1 MPSEGKDSS
10 GHNED
15 DEALRPYYMANGSDE
30 EVEIKTKFLNSFS
43 ISILKHVL

>member
-15 DEALRPYYMANGSDE
+15 DEALRPYYLASDE
-30 EVEIKTKFLNSFS
+30 EVRGFYQGVFTEKH
-43 ISILKHVL
+43 ISNIFG